1 MKTILQN
8 IYDELK
14 NKALVTFHTIGV
26 VPNQTIAITQD
37 LMHVPFDRL
46 RAVIPAATLG
56 MAPSGYCSVPAAITE
71 GFITAIFAASHGN
84 MAKHELFAIKPDFL
98 HLDEKNFLWFELN
111 SRIINIREAFY
122 IDYSQVPPELQRIPN
137 EQFDKV
143 VENDVVEL
151 FKLHS

>member
-1 MKTILQN
+1 MKDVIQN

-14 NKALVTFHTIGV
+14 NKALVTFRTTGV
-26 VPNQTIAITQD
+26 VPTQSFAITQS
-37 LMHVPFDRL
+37 LIRVPFDRIK
-46 RAVIPAATLG
+46 AVIPAAALG
-56 MAPSGYCSVPAAITE
+56 IGASGYCSVPSAIAE
-71 GFITAIFAASHGN
+71 GYVIAIFIASHGN

-98 HLDEKNFLWFELN
+98 YLDKRNFLWFELN

-122 IDYSQVPPELQRIPN
+122 IDYGQEPPELQRISN

-143 VENDVVEL
+143 VENDVLEL